1 MKRGIVLSIAVCA
14 LAALCGA
21 SGFDKL
27 ATSGFERFV
36 QQQKM
41 PDGQLVVVAE
51 GDFEPRSIGSYS
63 VRLYSGVMAKFP
75 FDDFCMG
82 LVGKRDGTLEKL
94 LVEDIDGDKKAEL
107 IVTIRNAGS
116 GSYLSADAYSIAK
129 RKITLRASVK
139 GLQPTADP
147 VAALKEKIKK

>member
-1 MKRGIVLSIAVCA
+1 MVGA

-21 SGFDKL
+21 IGFDNQT
-27 ATSGFERFV
+27 TSGAVRFV
-36 QQQKM
+36 KQQKL
-41 PDGQLVVVAE
+41 PDGQMAVVAE

-63 VRLYSGVMAKFP
+63 VRLYLGRMPKFP

-116 GSYLSADAYSIAK
+116 GSYLSADAYTIDK
-129 RKITLRASVK
+129 RKFSLRASVK

-147 VAALKEKIKK
+147 VAELKKKIKK